1 MSLGF
6 KSSRTILLLTCNLNI
21 GMPLSG
27 SILFHAYAPL
37 KIKKGNFH
45 KKACCMQSGKL
56 QVSSMNADALIQ
68 AQSLT
73 KKYDDFLAVDSIDFE
88 VFKGECCGFLGPN
101 GAGKTTTIKMI
112 HCVLPLTAGS
122 LTVSSLDVS
131 EKPREI
137 KKMIGVAPQEEN
149 LDPDFTVIHN
159 LLVYARYFDIPK
171 SEALKRSNE
180 LLKFFQLE
188 EKRNVI
194 IDQLSTGMKRRLIL
208 ARALINE
215 PQILL
220 LDEPT
225 TGLDPQARH
234 LIWDRIRDLKKQGV
248 TIILTTHYM
257 DEAAEL
263 CDCTL
268 IMDNGKIIEEGKPS
282 DLVKKHVGEDVLEV
296 DYGEEVLKGLQEK
309 FPDARLE
316 VVGDRIRVFT
326 SQPHGVFEN
335 FLRDFPTKDAAIR
348 NANLEDVF
356 LKLTGRQLRE

>member
-1 MSLGF
+1 MGLE
-6 KSSRTILLLTCNLNI
+6 
-21 GMPLSG
+21 
-27 SILFHAYAPL
+27 
-37 KIKKGNFH
+37 
-45 KKACCMQSGKL
+45 
-56 QVSSMNADALIQ
+56 VLIR
-68 AQSLT
+68 AENLT
-73 KKYDDFLAVDSIDFE
+73 KKYDDYLAVDGVDFE

-112 HCVLPLTAGS
+112 HCVLPLTSGS
-122 LTVSSLDVS
+122 LTVAGMSVS

-137 KKMIGVAPQEEN
+137 KKIIGVAPQEEN
-149 LDPDFTVIHN
+149 LDPDFAVITN

-171 SEALKRSNE
+171 PEALKRSEE
-180 LLKFFQLE
+180 LLKFSQLE
-188 EKRNVI
+188 EKRSVI

-234 LIWDRIRDLKKQGV
+234 LIWDKIRSLRKQGV

-263 CDCTL
+263 CDRTL
-268 IMDNGKIIEEGKPS
+268 IMDHGKIIEEGKPL
-282 DLVKKHVGEDVLEV
+282 DLIRQHIGEDVLEV
-296 DYGEEVLKGLQEK
+296 DFDDKVMKTLQAK
-309 FPDARLE
+309 FPDAQLE
-316 VVGDRIRVFT
+316 VLGDRIRVFT
-326 SQPHGVFEN
+326 SQPHGVFES
-335 FLRDFPTKDAAIR
+335 FLKDFPTKGAAIR

>member
-1 MSLGF
+1 MSH
-6 KSSRTILLLTCNLNI
+6 SE
-21 GMPLSG
+21 
-27 SILFHAYAPL
+27 
-37 KIKKGNFH
+37 
-45 KKACCMQSGKL
+45 
-56 QVSSMNADALIQ
+56 VLIE

-73 KKYDDFLAVDSIDFE
+73 KKFDDFTAVDGINFQ

-112 HCVLPLTAGS
+112 HCVLPLTSGK
-122 LTVSSLDVS
+122 LTVENLEVS

-137 KKMIGVAPQEEN
+137 KKMIGVAPQENN
-149 LDPDFTVIHN
+149 LDPDFTVMHN
-159 LLVYARYFDIPK
+159 LLVYARYFDMQK
-171 SEALKRSNE
+171 AYAKKRAEE

-188 EKRNVI
+188 EKRDVI
-194 IDQLSTGMKRRLIL
+194 IDQLSTVMKRRLIL

-234 LIWDRIRDLKKQGV
+234 LIWDTVHGLRKQGV

-263 CDCTL
+263 CDRIL
-268 IMDNGKIIEEGKPS
+268 IMDYGKIIEEGKPA
-282 DLVKKHVGEDVLEV
+282 DLVRKHAGEEVLEV
-296 DYGEEVLKGLQEK
+296 DYDEKVMKTLQEK

-316 VVGDRIRVFT
+316 IIGDRIRVFT
-326 SQPHGVFEN
+326 DQPHGVFAS
-335 FLRDFPTKDAAIR
+335 FLESSQVKGAAIR

-356 LKLTGRQLRE
+356 LKLTGRRLRE